1 MLENLHSYERQMP
14 ADALFLCL
22 WFLHKAMARLTGHK
36 DPVGKVPSCT
46 AIDLSQLSVLHL
58 YPIASKS
65 SLRAALQ

>member
-36 DPVGKVPSCT
+36 DPVGKVPIIT
-46 AIDLSQLSVLHL
+46 EHGKKTKL
-58 YPIASKS
+58 
-65 SLRAALQ
+65 